1 MRKLSVTIMLLA
13 GLFVATG
20 CDELEE
26 VTIQF
31 GGYGPPA
38 GYYDDH
44 YSSHDYDD
52 YYYEEV
58 VYEETYYEDS
68 WYYDDWSTG
77 WFDWGW

>member
-1 MRKLSVTIMLLA
+1 MRKLSLTIMLLA
-13 GLFVATG
+13 GLFAATG

-26 VTIQF
+26 VTIQL
-31 GGYGPPA
+31 GGPPA
-38 GYYDDH
+38 GYY
-44 YSSHDYDD
+44 SHDYQDD

-58 VYEETYYEDS
+58 VYEETYYEDTYYEDS